1 MTKLDLIKENKEP
14 AIAALNSYLDAI
26 YNLTDKYFDDNGELY
41 PFLPEDKKVLDFIEE
56 TRKDALKYEKVRR
69 KLIDNDFNL
78 SLYEINLIGLSF
90 FHSFKTMATQIE
102 NLTKARNEIEKI
114 WKQLLAK
121 EEN

>member
-26 YNLTDKYFDDNGELY
+26 YNLTDKYFDDNGNLY
-41 PFLPEDKKVLDFIEE
+41 FFLSKDKKVLDFIEE

-90 FHSFKTMATQIE
+90 FHSFKTMYAEIE
-102 NLTKARNEIEKI
+102 NLTKALNEVEKI

-121 EEN
+121 EKN